1 MYDFSKLRGRMAE
14 QGETPASISRK
25 IGISENAIYLKMNG
39 KNEFKPSEIEE
50 IAKILNIPAREFKAY
65 FFDTYAELMDT
76 KLFRINSRQC

>member
-65 FFDTYAELMDT
+65 FFAHLLR
-76 KLFRINSRQC
+76 KS